1 MERFDLLALG
11 AGPGGYMATLL
22 ASKAGF
28 KCALVS
34 SPQDLGGVCLNR
46 GCIPTKALLH
56 VAEQLR
62 GASKLAEAGL
72 KIDLAAMDFPA
83 LMQKGLQAS
92 QAAGKGLAYTLREAG
107 VVVFEGWGQA
117 VAPDRVLVGEQELA
131 CGRLVIATGS
141 QPLWPSIPGL
151 GQGHPRLLTSDE
163 LFHLQ
168 ERPRRVAL
176 LGAGYQGTEFAF
188 FFAALGSEVSLI
200 ETLPAPFPR
209 EEPEAV
215 QVLLR
220 AFKEQGISGYFET
233 RLASISE
240 TATGLELALEGP
252 KGLVQLETDLLG
264 VAIGRKAN
272 TEGLEALGL
281 QLDARGF
288 IAVDLEGNTNVAGV
302 FAVGDVAGPPLL
314 AHKAFQDAER
324 LVAGL
329 TGAKSP
335 QAEPVIP
342 SCVFSFPELARV
354 GLTEAE
360 AKATGKPVLTEL
372 VPLKSLGRAAAMGER
387 SGLIKLVAEGQTG
400 RLLGITLLCPMASE
414 LLGEAT
420 LAVAHKMTAG
430 QLAATSHMHPTFS
443 EGLKEGAA
451 ALASKLETAGRNQDE
466 TI

>member
-22 ASKAGF
+22 ASKAGQR
-28 KCALVS
+28 CALIS
-34 SPQDLGGVCLNR
+34 APQDLGGVCLNR

-72 KIDLAAMDFPA
+72 EFDLAALDFPA
-83 LMQKGLQAS
+83 LMRKGLEAS
-92 QAAGKGLAYTLREAG
+92 EAAGKGLAYTLREAK
-107 VVVFEGWGQA
+107 VAVFEGWGQA

-131 CGRLVIATGS
+131 CERLIIATGS
-141 QPLWPSIPGL
+141 RPLWPSIPGL
-151 GQGHPRLLTSDE
+151 EQGHPRLLTSDE

-168 ERPRRVAL
+168 ERPGRIAL

-188 FFAALGSEVSLI
+188 FFAALGIEVTLI
-200 ETLPAPFPR
+200 EALPAPFPR

-220 AFKEQGISGYFET
+220 AFKEQGITGYFAT
-233 RLASISE
+233 RLSSVRE
-240 TATGLELALEGP
+240 TASGLELALEGP
-252 KGLVQLETDLLG
+252 KGHMQLETDLLV
-264 VAIGRKAN
+264 VAIGRRPN
-272 TEGLEALGL
+272 LQGLEALNL
-281 QLDARGF
+281 QLDELGF
-288 IAVDLEGNTNVAGV
+288 LAVDAEGKTSAPGV
-302 FAVGDVAGPPLL
+302 YALGDVAGPPLL

-329 TGAKSP
+329 GGAPPAQEK
-335 QAEPVIP
+335 PVIP
-342 SCVFSFPELARV
+342 SCVFCSPELARV

-360 AKATGKPVLTEL
+360 ARATGKSILTEL
-372 VPLKSLGRAAAMGER
+372 VPLKGLGRAATMGEKN
-387 SGLIKLVAEGQTG
+387 GLIKLVAEGDTG
-400 RLLGITLLCPMASE
+400 RLLGITLFCPMASE

-420 LAVAHKMTAG
+420 LAVAHNITAG

-451 ALASKLETAGRNQDE
+451 ALVSKLDAAGRNQDE
-466 TI
+466 SV